1 MKKKFI
7 AVYALI
13 GVLALG
19 STALTSCVD
28 DNESASVTAI
38 RDAKAEQ
45 MKAYAS
51 YQTALANYQNAQA
64 NYQQALADEKNQ
76 QVAEDKETWAYE
88 LESIKKQYEQQI
100 ASYEEQIAASKQ
112 QLAAALGNYRKEY
125 LTNYENAA
133 GKVAEI
139 NKEITDNLYLIAQ
152 LKNNLISLNAANALS
167 NYQDSVAIAAEQAK
181 IDTYNKYGESNLD
194 ELEAELAALEV
205 QIDEQTQKSAQA
217 DKKLAD
223 AKEAFKKEV
232 EPIKGYG
239 SLTEPTLAT
248 ALAAD
253 TLSNYF
259 KDETL
264 PISGER
270 LPNKYFTTT
279 TEWAEGAEN
288 LNLTDASLTKYS
300 TLIPSAVTKTENAL
314 AAEVY
319 EAEKA
324 LGSADDA
331 ATGSTAYAIYNNYG
345 EAVKTAQT
353 AYDNALKGTD
363 KDAIETARQNLAKAK
378 ADQQQYQENGLQSAI
393 DAVNDAKEMQA
404 TFANVKKAFEG
415 DTYKAYETAITAAL
429 TGENAK
435 AIVAAKEESNAIN
448 VTKTQ
453 LNASK
458 TALNTLI
465 STLNGTN
472 ANKDVKELI
481 LTAEKTI
488 AEKQEDIANRK
499 NTANTVVT
507 DSNDPAYQL
516 AVDDAVA
523 ALESENDLLEAE
535 LEAAK
540 KLAEVAKAELDAA
553 LTADTTTDAPATD
566 TPAEGE
572 ETPAE

>member
-1 MKKKFI
+1 M
-7 AVYALI
+7 YALI

-51 YQTALANYQNAQA
+51 YQTALANRENAEA

-76 QVAEDKETWAYE
+76 QVAEDKEAWAYE
-88 LESIKKQYEQQI
+88 LESIKKRYEQEI
-100 ASYEEQIAASKQ
+100 ASYEQQIAASKQ
-112 QLAAALGNYRKEY
+112 QLAAALGSYRQEY

-133 GKVAEI
+133 GQVAEI

-167 NYQDSVAIAAEQAK
+167 NYQDSVSIAEEQAK

-194 ELEAELAALEV
+194 ELNAELAALEV

-248 ALAAD
+248 VLAAD

-259 KDETL
+259 EGETL

-288 LNLTDASLTKYS
+288 LGLSDASLTKYS
-300 TLIPSAVTKTENAL
+300 TLIPSAVTKAESAL

-363 KDAIETARQNLAKAK
+363 KDAIETARQNLENAKA
-378 ADQQQYQENGLQSAI
+378 AQQQYQENGLQDAI
-393 DAVNDAKEMQA
+393 DAVSDAKEMQA
-404 TFANVKKAFEG
+404 TFTNVKKAFEG

-435 AIVAAKEESNAIN
+435 AMVAAKEESKAIN
-448 VTKTQ
+448 VTKAQ

-465 STLNGTN
+465 STLNSTN
-472 ANKDVKELI
+472 ANQDVKELI

-507 DSNDPAYQL
+507 DPNDPAYQL

-553 LTADTTTDAPATD
+553 LTADTTTDTPATD

>member
-88 LESIKKQYEQQI
+88 LESIKKQYEKEI
-100 ASYEEQIAASKQ
+100 ASYEQQIATAKQ
-112 QLAAALGNYRKEY
+112 ELAAALGNYRKEY

-248 ALAAD
+248 VLAAD
-253 TLSNYF
+253 TLISDF
-259 KDETL
+259 ADVTL

-270 LPNKYFTTT
+270 LPDQYFTTT

-345 EAVKTAQT
+345 EDVKTAQT

-363 KDAIETARQNLAKAK
+363 EDAIETARQNLAKAK
-378 ADQQQYQENGLQSAI
+378 ADQQQYQENGLQRAI

-435 AIVAAKEESNAIN
+435 AMVAAKEESNAIN

-453 LNASK
+453 LNASE

-465 STLNGTN
+465 SKLNGTN

-553 LTADTTTDAPATD
+553 LTADTTTDTPATD